1 MYAFMKRRKFL
12 VLSTL
17 AAFGACIGALSIYR
31 AVFDKK
37 TVVIIG
43 DGHPSIGFENA
54 KIELVV
60 FEDFLCHTCRY
71 FSMEV
76 FPAIQTTYVDRGI
89 VKYVMVP
96 LATSSHSKE
105 IANAALAVYHQ
116 APAVYFPYVHE
127 LFLLFAKGTLEFKDL
142 VDAAAKFESIDLEEF
157 ESGVKTRRYDTELA
171 HNYQMAKKA
180 MKKSLRTPAVFINGH
195 PMPDISFE
203 SISLQIEK
211 DLKAD
216 RQ

>member
-1 MYAFMKRRKFL
+1 MKGRKLL

-17 AAFGACIGALSIYR
+17 AVFGALLGALSIYR
-31 AVFDKK
+31 AVSDRKP
-37 TVVIIG
+37 VVIIG
-43 DGHPSIGFENA
+43 EGYPSIGAENA
-54 KIELVV
+54 KIEMVV

-76 FPAIQTTYVDRGI
+76 FPAIQTTYVERGV

-96 LATSSHSKE
+96 LATTPQSKE

-127 LFLLFAKGTLEFKDL
+127 LFLLFANDTLEFKDL
-142 VDAAAKFESIDLEEF
+142 VGAAAKFDEIDLREF
-157 ESGVKTRRYDTELA
+157 ESSVKTRRYDAELA
-171 HNYQMAKKA
+171 MNYQAAKKA

-195 PMPDISFE
+195 PMPNISFE

-211 DLKAD
+211 DLKAIG
-216 RQ
+216 RQE